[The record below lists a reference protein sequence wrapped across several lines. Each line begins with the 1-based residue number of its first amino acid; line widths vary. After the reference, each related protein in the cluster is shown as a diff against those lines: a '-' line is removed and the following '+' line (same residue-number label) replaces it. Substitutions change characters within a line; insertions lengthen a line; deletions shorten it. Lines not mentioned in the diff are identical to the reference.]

1 MLSILVIDIYSND
14 ILDLKTKLLL
24 LKKFHLQIKKLC
36 KKVCLKAN

>member
-24 LKKFHLQIKKLC
+24 LKKFNLQIKKLC
-36 KKVCLKAN
+36 EKVCLKAN